1 MFLTKVKQIHL
12 ALSIRSDKM
21 LLVIYL
27 EEFSLVIRIVSL
39 NIMDSMSKKRHIY
52 RKVFSHGIDVSLYFE
67 LSFLM
72 KYPWLTETNK
82 DKSCERK
89 SRL

>member
-1 MFLTKVKQIHL
+1 
-12 ALSIRSDKM
+12 
-21 LLVIYL
+21 
-27 EEFSLVIRIVSL
+27 
-39 NIMDSMSKKRHIY
+39 MSKKRQIY

-82 DKSCERK
+82 DKSCELERK
-89 SRL
+89 ST